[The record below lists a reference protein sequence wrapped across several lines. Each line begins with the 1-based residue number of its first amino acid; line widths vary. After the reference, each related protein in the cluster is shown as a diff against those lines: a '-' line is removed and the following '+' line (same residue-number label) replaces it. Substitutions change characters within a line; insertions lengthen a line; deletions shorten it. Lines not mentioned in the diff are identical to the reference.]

1 MGDGSSGGAK
11 QILGYDEAQ
20 PNLPRAICASSYG
33 ADLWTFG
40 MDFEQLRTFQQ
51 VCRLSS
57 FSRAAEK
64 LGVTQPAISAQ
75 IRSLEKEVGARLF
88 DRDGGRVTFT
98 AAGRLFEPFADHC
111 LQCQSHII
119 VSVHDLYRS
128 ARGEVSVSCSEATS
142 LYILP
147 PVFAL
152 YKKQYARVNLN
163 IVRSEHTRSL
173 EAVFN
178 RDVDFAIAS
187 MPIKDPRLVVQPIH
201 RDDIVLVVAPTHP
214 LAMRDA
220 IKMDE
225 MSQFPLLML
234 KHGRQRTQID
244 NFFLH
249 REVQPRIAMELDS
262 SELLKRLV
270 CADLGM
276 GFLPRA
282 NVLDD
287 EHSGLLKV
295 IKVEGMKLH
304 RELALIF
311 RKDKTLT
318 RAAQAFLEIAAD
330 KGGAAGYPP
339 MRIPKAA
346 DLARGA

>member
-1 MGDGSSGGAK
+1 
-11 QILGYDEAQ
+11 
-20 PNLPRAICASSYG
+20 
-33 ADLWTFG
+33 

-119 VSVHDLYRS
+119 ASVNDLYHS
-128 ARGEVSVSCSEATS
+128 ARGEVSVSASEATS

-152 YKKQYARVNLN
+152 YKKQCARVSLN
-163 IVRSEHTRSL
+163 IVRSEHSRSL

-187 MPIKDPRLVVQPIH
+187 LPIKDPRLVVEPIH
-201 RDDIVLVVAPTHP
+201 RDDVVLVVAPTHP
-214 LAMRDA
+214 LANREVV
-220 IKMDE
+220 KLDE
-225 MSQFPLLML
+225 MLQFPLLLL
-234 KHGRQRTQID
+234 KQGRQRTQLN
-244 NFFLH
+244 NFFQLH
-249 REVQPRIAMELDS
+249 DVQPRIAMELDS
-262 SELLKRLV
+262 SELLKRLI
-270 CADLGM
+270 CAELGM
-276 GFLPRA
+276 GFLPHA

-287 EHSGLLKV
+287 EHSGLLKIV
-295 IKVEGMKLH
+295 KVEGMRLH

-318 RAAQAFLEIAAD
+318 RAAQAFLEIAT
-330 KGGAAGYPP
+330 GRNAAPVYPP
-339 MRIPKAA
+339 MRIPKGTN
-346 DLARGA
+346 LARGA

>member
-1 MGDGSSGGAK
+1 
-11 QILGYDEAQ
+11 
-20 PNLPRAICASSYG
+20 
-33 ADLWTFG
+33 

-88 DRDGGRVTFT
+88 DRDGGKVTFT
-98 AAGRLFEPFADHC
+98 AAGKLFEPFVDHC

-119 VSVHDLYRS
+119 LAVDDLYRS

-152 YKKQYARVNLN
+152 YKKQCARVNLN
-163 IVRSEHTRSL
+163 IVRSEHSRSL

-187 MPIKDPRLVVQPIH
+187 LPIKDSRLVVQNIH

-214 LAMRDA
+214 LAMREVV
-220 IKMDE
+220 KLDE
-225 MSQFPLLML
+225 MIQFPLLLL
-234 KHGRQRTQID
+234 KHGRQRTQLN
-244 NFFLH
+244 NFFQH
-249 REVQPRIAMELDS
+249 HEMQPRIAMELDS
-262 SELLKRLV
+262 SELLKRLI
-270 CADLGM
+270 CAELGM
-276 GFLPRA
+276 GFLPHA

-287 EHSGLLKV
+287 AHSGLLKIV
-295 IKVEGMKLH
+295 KVEGMKLH

-318 RAAQAFLEIAAD
+318 RAAQAFLEIATGRNGTAV
-330 KGGAAGYPP
+330 YQP

-346 DLARGA
+346 NLARGA